1 MLEALLEL
9 DKQLF
14 IRLNHWSG
22 PFMDPVM
29 IFLSGSVPW
38 IIFAL
43 AVLFTANKCQ
53 PWTGTCFPLFIT
65 IGSLILAVIL
75 SEQIS
80 VHLFKNTFERLRPCH
95 DPDML
100 GQVRLVA
107 ESCGGKYGFVST
119 HASNSF
125 SLAILSALILK
136 RRWFTISVFA
146 WAALISYSRVYLG
159 LHYPG
164 DAIGGMVLGLI
175 IGVITYRLYKSIT
188 GERRSPL
195 REQRIPKS

>member
-1 MLEALLEL
+1 MLKALLEL

-14 IRLNHWSG
+14 VSLNHWSG
-22 PFMDPVM
+22 PFVDPVM
-29 IFLSGSVPW
+29 IFLSGPVPW

-53 PWTGTCFPLFIT
+53 PWSGTCIPLFIT
-65 IGSLILAVIL
+65 IGSLILAVFL

-100 GQVRLVA
+100 GKVRLVA

-146 WAALISYSRVYLG
+146 WAALISYSRIYLG

-164 DAIGGMVLGLI
+164 DVLGGMALGMI
-175 IGVITYRLYKSIT
+175 IGVLTYRLYKSIT

-195 REQRIPKS
+195 REQNI